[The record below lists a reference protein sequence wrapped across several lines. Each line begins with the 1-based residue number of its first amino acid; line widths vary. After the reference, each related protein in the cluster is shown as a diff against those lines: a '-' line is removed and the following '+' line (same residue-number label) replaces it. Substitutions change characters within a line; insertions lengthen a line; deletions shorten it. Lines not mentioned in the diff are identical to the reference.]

1 MKPFTMD
8 EFLAHMDPNVNKTFT
23 DMGIQVPDISAQP
36 PIQNSMP
43 QSQPMPKPALAPS
56 EPQASSVQDPLVRE
70 HLMKKM
76 YDMGEF
82 TDENRQSLVDQNSG
96 FSLGD
101 KISGALSALGAG
113 FQGRDSGAAMNARM
127 NQIRGQKDAAINQ
140 FDKARDQKIQNNK
153 ISQDNEKFDP
163 MSSSSMAFKKAIE
176 SNFPEIAKAYGEA
189 WNDVSAADQELI
201 FEPLKLKETIDARKM
216 MAQEQRDER
225 RFLSGMKQEE
235 RNELRDEKRQDKL
248 DQLSVPG
255 YERTGEV
262 MQRPEEASKFRK
274 ATATAD
280 ALGQKLNRMKQ
291 LVKEKGSF
299 EWGGEAGT
307 EMESL
312 ATEIQLLGKSP
323 ELYELGVLTGPDLS
337 LLQKITADPSS
348 MSSFFTRDSSRNKQ
362 IESQLKSIED
372 KIGTTAKSLGYKKA
386 GGMAPQSSEKDSQA
400 LEWAKS
406 NPNDP
411 RAAKI
416 LQRLGM

>member
-189 WNDVSAADQELI
+189 WKDVSAADQELI
-201 FEPLKLKETIDARKM
+201 FEPLKLKETIEGRKQ
-216 MAQEQRDER
+216 AAWLANEGRKDLLE
-225 RFLSGMKQEE
+225 MKSEE
-235 RNELRDEKRQDKL
+235 KKLASDEKKKTALLEVQDRTDNINAAIDTLDKMIENDGTWEATGSHNQDIDRLVDQIATDSAKL
-248 DQLSVPG
+248 MDPNSVARP
-255 YERTGEV
+255 GEV
-262 MQRPEEASKFRK
+262 E
-274 ATATAD
+274 
-280 ALGQKLNRMKQ
+280 
-291 LVKEKGSF
+291 LVKQGLVQSGFKNSNE
-299 EWGGEAGT
+299 
-307 EMESL
+307 
-312 ATEIQLLGKSP
+312 
-323 ELYELGVLTGPDLS
+323 
-337 LLQKITADPSS
+337 TA
-348 MSSFFTRDSSRNKQ
+348 R
-362 IESQLKSIED
+362 
-372 KIGTTAKSLGYKKA
+372 
-386 GGMAPQSSEKDSQA
+386 
-400 LEWAKS
+400 
-406 NPNDP
+406 
-411 RAAKI
+411 KI
-416 LQRLGM
+416 LQNYKQEVSRRAQNAYKIRGIETPESIKGALPPSGQGTQEVERKTKDGKTAVFDATTKQFLRYK